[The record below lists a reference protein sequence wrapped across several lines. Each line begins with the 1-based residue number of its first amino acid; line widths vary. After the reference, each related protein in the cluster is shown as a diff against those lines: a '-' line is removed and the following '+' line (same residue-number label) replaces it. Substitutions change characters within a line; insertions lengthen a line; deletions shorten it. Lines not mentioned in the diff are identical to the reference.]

1 MLPLPVSST
10 HGTCY
15 SVLQSSVLI
24 HSEPEGHGI
33 PHGYGLPSC
42 RPGVQR
48 GIRAIN
54 RNTFSLQPWLNP
66 STISG
71 FSIWPEGVTRKDTR
85 TVPLNAGVAGVGGI
99 FQVAGQKPVQSFD
112 TARKRRH
119 FFDGDVLA
127 CRKGRTVA
135 GGRGRM
141 GRLALGKEVAAKAQE
156 A

>member
-1 MLPLPVSST
+1 MT
-10 HGTCY
+10 
-15 SVLQSSVLI
+15 QSFHNLEVFDLARRRNQ
-24 HSEPEGHGI
+24 EGY
-33 PHGYGLPSC
+33 PH
-42 RPGVQR
+42 R
-48 GIRAIN
+48 
-54 RNTFSLQPWLNP
+54 
-66 STISG
+66 
-71 FSIWPEGVTRKDTR
+71 
-85 TVPLNAGVAGVGGI
+85 PLNAGVAGVGGK